1 MRWTKKDL
9 DDVCKT
15 INGII
20 GKDYYIHCANGYYSL
35 SEKVRNQRGNLA
47 DRFHSTQ
54 MKAGELGLF
63 LTGFLNGA
71 ATILDSQKEEA

>member
-20 GKDYYIHCANGYYSL
+20 GKDYHIHCANGYYSL

-47 DRFHSTQ
+47 D
-54 MKAGELGLF
+54 
-63 LTGFLNGA
+63 
-71 ATILDSQKEEA
+71 